1 MEINT
6 RLNIL
11 HTVRRTAC
19 KTLFQTR
26 NLEFN
31 YYDVIEITAYER
43 KFNYHERHINNIN
56 SINSRLSE
64 DRNGINKI

>member
-1 MEINT
+1 MKINT

-31 YYDVIEITAYER
+31 YYDVIEITPHER
-43 KFNYHERHINNIN
+43 KFNYHERH
-56 SINSRLSE
+56 
-64 DRNGINKI
+64 K

>member
-1 MEINT
+1 MKINT

-31 YYDVIEITAYER
+31 YYDVIEITPHER

-64 DRNGINKI
+64 I